1 MKIECKNCNTNF
13 EGNFCNNCGQS
24 ADTDTINAKTL
35 WKDTVS
41 LIFKY
46 YEKGIIYSVKQLFT
60 RPGHTIREYIE
71 GKRVN
76 HFKPFSLLVMFAAL
90 YGLIYSTFNINF
102 FAEISNSTSLGA
114 SNLLKINRWLS
125 SNYSLTIFL
134 TLPVITLGS
143 FFSFRKLKYNFAEHL
158 ILNTYLASQRM
169 IYRVAT
175 FPLLLIANGTHH
187 LNLITD
193 LYLIAD
199 FGLML
204 WAYLQFFEKL
214 KKKDII
220 LLTISSYLIMNL
232 GILAVSLLVVIIFL
246 S

>member
-1 MKIECKNCNTNF
+1 MQITCKNCNNKF
-13 EGNFCNNCGQS
+13 KGNFCNNCGQS
-24 ADTDTINAKTL
+24 ADTDTINVKAL
-35 WKDTVS
+35 WKDTLS
-41 LIFKY
+41 IIFKY

-60 RPGHTIREYIE
+60 RPGYTIREYIE

-90 YGLIYSTFNINF
+90 YGLLYSTFNINF
-102 FAEISNSTSLGA
+102 FAEISDSA
-114 SNLLKINRWLS
+114 SIGINNLVKINRWLS

-143 FFSFRKLKYNFAEHL
+143 YFSFRKQKYNFAEHL

-193 LYLIAD
+193 FYLIVD

-204 WAYLQFFEKL
+204 WAYKQFFENL
-214 KKKDII
+214 KQKQIVFF
-220 LLTISSYLIMNL
+220 TISSYLIMLL
-232 GILAVSLLVVIIFL
+232 GILAVSLLVAIIFL